1 MSTQEPRVKRPPR
14 RSTRAREP
22 QPDVVIQMTEPAH
35 AFLKGLVE
43 RGVVDE
49 KMEEDIINRLMV
61 QSISEISLET
71 LKRVAAV
78 VVFEQQFEL
87 KDEEYGIYDEEW
99 RLLFN

>member
-1 MSTQEPRVKRPPR
+1 MSTQEPRWKRPSR
-14 RSTRAREP
+14 RSARTREQQA
-22 QPDVVIQMTEPAH
+22 DVGVEMTEPAH
-35 AFLKGLVE
+35 QFLKGLRE

-61 QSISEISLET
+61 QNLAEISLVQ
-71 LKRVAAV
+71 LKKVAAI

-87 KDEEYGIYDEEW
+87 KDEDYGIYDEEW